1 MINFV
6 DIYIV
11 ISLLLSSFTISLK
24 FVSLKTVKNKSI
36 IIPNASVLSLD
47 NFILSNNKKLEWKP
61 EGYKQWNW
69 RGYKINYIESGSSKN
84 PPLFLI
90 HGFGASAF
98 HWRYNIPALSEKY
111 HVFAFDMLGFGLSD
125 KPIITYSSELW
136 RDQALDF
143 IENVIKSVNNKA
155 CVIAGNSLGGFT
167 ALYAASTKEA
177 IDKNLIKAC
186 ILVNAAG
193 SFKSQVT
200 PKKSDSETPKWL
212 SSIQSAIQKFIIGLS
227 FVYTKQPM
235 RIAQVLRQV
244 LIMLTNISKL
254 KSLHIFL
261 LYYRFTRQILQTLM
275 MN

>member
-1 MINFV
+1 MKNLHTIISHFTFNQMINCFN
-6 DIYIV
+6 IYILL
-11 ISLLLSSFTISLK
+11 SLLSSFSISLR
-24 FVSLKTVKNKSI
+24 FVSLKAVKKSV
-36 IIPNASVLSLD
+36 IIPNASVLSPE
-47 NFILSNNKKLEWKP
+47 NTILSNSKKLEWKP

-177 IDKNLIKAC
+177 IDKKLIKAC
-186 ILVNAAG
+186 ILVNSAG
-193 SFKSQVT
+193 IFKSQVA
-200 PKKSDSETPKWL
+200 PKNSASETPQWL
-212 SSIQSAIQKFIIGLS
+212 SSIQSAIQRFIIGLS

-244 LIMLTNISKL
+244 IILLTSVSYTHL
-254 KSLHIFL
+254 
-261 LYYRFTRQILQTLM
+261 TLPTKRIV
-275 MN
+275 